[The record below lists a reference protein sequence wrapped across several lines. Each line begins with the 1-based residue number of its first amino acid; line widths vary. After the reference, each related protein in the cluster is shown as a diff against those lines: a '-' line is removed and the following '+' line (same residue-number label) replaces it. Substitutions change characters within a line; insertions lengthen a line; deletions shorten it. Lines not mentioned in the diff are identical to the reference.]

1 MKFDIWSV
9 LIIVFIFQGMFIVA
23 SILVSPIR
31 RSRTENSYLFFIIVT
46 LIWYLAE
53 FLAVRN
59 RFDIGLPTFY
69 GTRYGSWFLLGP
81 LTYFYFKSITDRSWR
96 FSRTNMLQLLPF
108 IVSAIVLPLFF
119 KEAIS
124 NRQVD
129 YGMLSVF
136 DHREKI
142 ISPIQYLYSYIFIV
156 QFIHLGFYVLK
167 NLNLVKKYE
176 VGLTSEY
183 ANIDL
188 KVKWLKIF
196 NILFLFI
203 LGFSAVFLYVLLVTD
218 VYRRSLDYIYVLPMG
233 ILFYLISYYLMG
245 TEWKSIDEKISKY
258 AGSSLDIENVPLYRE
273 RLDCLINEE
282 KIYLKNDIRL
292 ADLAKMLDLKTYH
305 LSQLINQFYG
315 VSFFDFINGFRVE
328 EAKNI
333 IQQDPEFSLLE
344 AAYQSGFNNKTSFIN
359 AFKKFEKVTPSKY
372 KEQRKVS

>member
-9 LIIVFIFQGMFIVA
+9 LIIVFIFQGIFIVA

-31 RSRTENSYLFFIIVT
+31 RRRTENSYLFFIIVT

-59 RFDIGLPTFY
+59 RFDIGLPTFF

-96 FSRTNMLQLLPF
+96 FSRTDTIQLLPF
-108 IVSAIVLPLFF
+108 IVSAIILPLFF

-142 ISPIQYLYSYIFIV
+142 ISPIQYLYSYIFIL

-167 NLNLVKKYE
+167 NLNLVRKYE
-176 VGLTSEY
+176 VGLTAEY

-188 KVKWLKIF
+188 KVKWLKVF
-196 NILFLFI
+196 NFLFLLI
-203 LGFSAVFLYVLLVTD
+203 LSFSAVFLYLLLVTD
-218 VYRRSLDYIYVLPMG
+218 VYRRYLDYIYVLPMG
-233 ILFYLISYYLMG
+233 VLFYLISYYLMG

-258 AGSSLDIENVPLYRE
+258 AGSSLDIDHVPHYRE

-282 KIYLKNDIRL
+282 RIYLRNDIRL
-292 ADLAKMLDLKTYH
+292 ADLAKMLDLRTYH

-333 IQQDPEFSLLE
+333 IKQNPELTLLE

-359 AFKKFEKVTPSKY
+359 AFKKFEKVTPSSY
-372 KEQRKVS
+372 KEQCKFS